1 MNDDP
6 LRAIA
11 IDLRASKM
19 FNTLIG
25 DFYCSA
31 CCAVVAGIQP
41 VALLKLHGVR
51 FLHQRIGNEANRP

>member
-1 MNDDP
+1 
-6 LRAIA
+6 
-11 IDLRASKM
+11 M

-25 DFYCSA
+25 DFHCSA
-31 CCAVVAGIQP
+31 CCAVMAGIQP